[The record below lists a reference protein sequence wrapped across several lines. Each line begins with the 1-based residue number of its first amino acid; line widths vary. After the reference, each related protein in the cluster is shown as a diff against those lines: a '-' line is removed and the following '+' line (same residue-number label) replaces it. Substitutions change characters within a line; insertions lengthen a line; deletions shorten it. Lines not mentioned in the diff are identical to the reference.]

1 MSRERVSRNDPCPCG
16 SGKKYKKCCW
26 KKNDQWA
33 EDENGTIIR
42 EVPMSEDTADRL
54 GDYLDSRRDAEGREL
69 DPDELLFPNM
79 HLEHAEHEMSQAM
92 EQAGLDPAIT
102 YAFQK
107 TGRIVSEDNIG
118 LLTDAEVAEWN
129 EAINEYYDR
138 EEPPRDE
145 AEYPI
150 GTVALYGPDDKV
162 TTKIVAG
169 VIANEGAE
177 ALIER
182 WVGTDIKDNAK
193 IQGAI
198 RRFFDRHG
206 VKSVA
211 AVDRNMG
218 CPHEEG
224 EDFPVGKDCPF
235 CPFWQGKQ
243 GSGADGSLF

>member
-1 MSRERVSRNDPCPCG
+1 
-16 SGKKYKKCCW
+16 
-26 KKNDQWA
+26 
-33 EDENGTIIR
+33 
-42 EVPMSEDTADRL
+42 
-54 GDYLDSRRDAEGREL
+54 
-69 DPDELLFPNM
+69 M

-92 EQAGLDPAIT
+92 EQAGLDPAII
-102 YAFQK
+102 YASQK

-138 EEPPRDE
+138 EKPPRDE

-182 WVGTDIKDNAK
+182 WGGTDIKDNAK